1 MRIKKDYPIPYI
13 ETLLQ
18 NYDSLSAGLWFETED
33 GKRVKPSSNRAPF
46 EAAIIAKTDI
56 DMAIDSL
63 SPDEQDVIK
72 RMYFEEK
79 GLDPDA
85 APTSFNLVV
94 RSQPHDFG
102 SYYEVAA
109 RYDDINADAADLA
122 YFLES
127 EGPTTWDDEAKKE
140 LQG

>member
-1 MRIKKDYPIPYI
+1 MREYLEIGATPCEENCAQVGSPDYTERARKECKAYINQLWRFIKK
-13 ETLLQ
+13 
-18 NYDSLSAGLWFETED
+18 
-33 GKRVKPSSNRAPF
+33 
-46 EAAIIAKTDI
+46 
-56 DMAIDSL
+56 
-63 SPDEQDVIK
+63 
-72 RMYFEEK
+72 EK